1 MSLPSST
8 ATSISISGLPSG
20 DVECMAL
27 CPSGSTP
34 CKPDST
40 VGRLVC
46 MMEDV
51 NSMALCSLNPS
62 PCNPSQDC
70 LTQSSVRTR
79 MEIDYMQIDKDSM
92 ALDTDFSLVQ
102 STDLSGSFLEVISTR
117 SNPLSKQNHSLIV
130 TFFIYSISSIGYPYA
145 SGTYRPQ
152 IPHIAWSNEQGLRRH
167 ILSYFRGASSICQL
181 SQLQTYIHN

>member
-79 MEIDYMQIDKDSM
+79 MEIDYMQINKDSM

-102 STDLSGSFLEVISTR
+102 STDLPGSFLEVISTR

-130 TFFIYSISSIGYPYA
+130 TFFYLFHLVDRISLRFWHVSAPNPSHCLEQRA
-145 SGTYRPQ
+145 RPQ
-152 IPHIAWSNEQGLRRH
+152 ATHP
-167 ILSYFRGASSICQL
+167 
-181 SQLQTYIHN
+181 